1 MTYPGALSRRRSL
14 NNEGAIANQHEG
26 VQPTPIG
33 GTIAVARDNAR
44 QHVGNVIQNYF
55 GSSQQDQYQR
65 RWLEV
70 IEWLI
75 PAKAATDLQ
84 TLIYTESRDKHEH
97 DTGLW
102 FTRGNALNRWLS
114 REEPLRW
121 LCGSGKFLS
130 RLVRCLRGTERLRSL
145 VGCGK
150 TVLFSTAVDVTRRK
164 CRIDQGTRFG
174 YCYCSSR
181 DASGQDLHVLLR
193 LLLVQLSP
201 PSQISEPLQSLFN
214 LCNDVYPPKT
224 PTFSELKECLREVV
238 NMYAKKTDVYILI
251 DALDEIP
258 LESRDEVFDI
268 LDAIAGQQL
277 PYLHLLVTSRDHAD
291 IRQALTKPLDWSE
304 VVVEEHLVQADIY
317 QYVSNTI
324 EGHRRLRSLAADI
337 KQEIIQRVAIKGGSM

>member
-14 NNEGAIANQHEG
+14 NNEGAIASQHEG
-26 VQPTPIG
+26 VQPTPVG

-44 QHVGNVIQNYF
+44 QHVGNVIHNYF
-55 GSSQQDQYQR
+55 GSSQRDQYQR

-75 PAKAATDLQ
+75 PVKAATDLQ
-84 TLIYTESRDKHEH
+84 TLIYTESRKKHDP

-102 FTRGNALNRWLS
+102 FTRGNALNRWIS

-121 LCGSGKFLS
+121 LCGSRKFLS
-130 RLVRCLRGTERLRSL
+130 RLVHFLRGTDRLRTL

-150 TVLFSTAVDVTRRK
+150 TVLFSTAVEETRKK
-164 CRIDQGTRFG
+164 CRIDQGARFG
-174 YCYCSSR
+174 YFYCSSR
-181 DASGQDLHVLLR
+181 DTSGQDLEVLLR

-224 PTFSELKECLREVV
+224 PTFSELKDCLKKVV
-238 NMYAKKTDVYILI
+238 KLYAAEIDVYLLI

-258 LESRDEVFDI
+258 LESRDDVFDI
-268 LDAIAGQQL
+268 LDAVAEQQPL
-277 PYLHLLVTSRDHAD
+277 YLHLLVTSRDHAD
-291 IRQALTKPLDWSE
+291 IRQALTKPLDWCQ
-304 VVVEEHLVQADIY
+304 VVVEEQVVQADIKR
-317 QYVSNTI
+317 YVSNTI
-324 EGHRRLRSLAADI
+324 EDDRRLRSLTSNM
-337 KQEIIQRVAIKGGSM
+337 KQEILQRVAVEGGGM

>member
-1 MTYPGALSRRRSL
+1 MSRRRSL
-14 NNEGAIANQHEG
+14 NNEGTVANQHGHEG
-26 VQPTPIG
+26 VQPTPVG

-84 TLIYTESRDKHEH
+84 TLIYTESRNKHDP
-97 DTGLW
+97 DTGHW
-102 FTRGNALNRWLS
+102 FTHGDALNRWIS

-130 RLVRCLRGTERLRSL
+130 RLVPYLRGTERLRSL

-150 TVLFSTAVDVTRRK
+150 TVLFSTAVEETRGK
-164 CRIDQGTRFG
+164 CRIDKEAHFG

-181 DASGQDLHVLLR
+181 DTSGQDLDVLLR

-224 PTFSELKECLREVV
+224 PTFSELKDCLRKVV
-238 NMYAKKTDVYILI
+238 KLYAEETDVYL
-251 DALDEIP
+251 
-258 LESRDEVFDI
+258 
-268 LDAIAGQQL
+268 
-277 PYLHLLVTSRDHAD
+277 
-291 IRQALTKPLDWSE
+291 
-304 VVVEEHLVQADIY
+304 
-317 QYVSNTI
+317 
-324 EGHRRLRSLAADI
+324 
-337 KQEIIQRVAIKGGSM
+337 